1 MWLTTLTVVTVWQA
15 LSVSK
20 WPESWLSLVVYA
32 PYAVTIL
39 GGFISLWLNRIQPF
53 LVLFSIL
60 LVNVLF
66 SYFAP
71 AEQISIALS
80 ILFTILSFLLPLN
93 LLLWGVLPEKGIHN
107 HAFNSLAMAIF
118 VAQGLLVYWVVNEL
132 NLHWIDSIS
141 MQVFPGLDFYHLS
154 FASTLSFL
162 LAGFILSLKL
172 NSQKQ
177 LRVFNHSLV
186 FILLLMGLA
195 LNQYMQPGVIAWVS
209 SMVGIIVILS
219 LVLDAH
225 HIAYTDE
232 LTGIKG
238 RRALNE
244 SFMGLGKRYAIAM
257 IDIDHFKNFN
267 DTHGHDMGDI
277 VLKIVAQTLDSVKGG
292 SVYRFGGEEFTIVFS
307 GRSAH
312 SVKDELERLREAV
325 ASQVIYVDSKNK
337 TKASDKPVSV
347 TISLG
352 LAEPDAKHHTPSEV
366 LKFADEG
373 LYKAKRLGRN
383 KLIHSFEKPT
393 KASSKRKTK
402 KTA

>member
-1 MWLTTLTVVTVWQA
+1 LTTLTVVTVWQA
-15 LSVSK
+15 LSISQ
-20 WPESWLSLVVYA
+20 WPESWLSLVAYA
-32 PYAVTIL
+32 PYAVMIL

-53 LVLFSIL
+53 LVLLSVL
-60 LVNVLF
+60 LVNILF

-107 HAFNSLAMAIF
+107 HSFNSLVMAVF
-118 VAQGLLVYWVVNEL
+118 VAQGLLVYWVMSEL
-132 NLHWIDSIS
+132 NLHWIDAISI
-141 MQVFPGLDFYHLS
+141 QVFPGVDFYHLS

-172 NSQKQ
+172 NRQKQ

-186 FILLLMGLA
+186 FVLLLMGLA

-209 SMVGIIVILS
+209 SMVGLIVILS
-219 LVLDAH
+219 LVLDSH

-244 SFMGLGKRYAIAM
+244 SFMGLGKRYALAM

-277 VLKIVAQTLDSVKGG
+277 VLKMVAQTLDTVKGG
-292 SVYRFGGEEFTIVFS
+292 SVYRFGGEEFAIVFA
-307 GRSAH
+307 GKTAH

-325 ASQVIYVDSKNK
+325 ASQMIYVDAKNK
-337 TKASDKPVSV
+337 TKASDKPVNV

-352 LAEPDAKHHTPSEV
+352 LAEPDTKHTTPTEV

-393 KASSKRKTK
+393 KSSPKRKSK